1 MKHVRYC
8 WPSEDICRRIIWL
21 FIFLC
26 SPVLAQEAPSVNYA
40 PATAKPQGPPTF
52 ESKVNLVLVPVLV
65 RDAQG
70 RAVGNLT
77 KDDFELFDKG
87 KQQTIGS
94 FSMVKRDSSGPEGK
108 TAATAPNEGLERAG
122 VTAARS
128 TPQRH
133 LVYLFDDLHLNLADM
148 AAVREAAVRHLKRAL
163 ASTDRA
169 AIFTVSGHPTLE
181 FTGDRA
187 KLEETARTVGVHAAY
202 GHPGRD
208 CPDASYFLADLIVI
222 QNDQR
227 AFQALVQQTASCM
240 PVPPPQAEI
249 IAWAAAVHEL
259 FQGEQETQM
268 MLRTLRNA
276 IRRLA
281 EMPGQRLIVLAS
293 PGFLVRTEAGNRAMS
308 VLLDQAAKANVT
320 INTLDAR
327 GVYMTEPD
335 ASGQGPPT
343 PLWTEY
349 RRMSAGASND
359 VLAELSEGTGGTFF
373 HGNNDLAAGLDRVA
387 AAPEFS
393 YVLGFSP
400 ADLKEDGSF
409 HFLRVR
415 LPNQKGVS
423 IEARH
428 GYYAITQGSEE
439 QTVKTDVDEAV
450 FSRAERNEIPVT
462 LETRYSKGDAD
473 HRKLTVTAKV
483 DVRSLHFQKTDGRNR
498 DSLTLVSALFGADGG
513 YVAGTTKTVNLRLLD
528 QTMAHMDSGVTV
540 PFEFDIRPGAYALR
554 LVVREAEGGAIST
567 RSVAVKIH

>member
-1 MKHVRYC
+1 
-8 WPSEDICRRIIWL
+8 
-21 FIFLC
+21 
-26 SPVLAQEAPSVNYA
+26 
-40 PATAKPQGPPTF
+40 
-52 ESKVNLVLVPVLV
+52 
-65 RDAQG
+65 
-70 RAVGNLT
+70 
-77 KDDFELFDKG
+77 
-87 KQQTIGS
+87 
-94 FSMVKRDSSGPEGK
+94 
-108 TAATAPNEGLERAG
+108 
-122 VTAARS
+122 
-128 TPQRH
+128 
-133 LVYLFDDLHLNLADM
+133 
-148 AAVREAAVRHLKRAL
+148 
-163 ASTDRA
+163 
-169 AIFTVSGHPTLE
+169 
-181 FTGDRA
+181 
-187 KLEETARTVGVHAAY
+187 
-202 GHPGRD
+202 
-208 CPDASYFLADLIVI
+208 
-222 QNDQR
+222 
-227 AFQALVQQTASCM
+227 
-240 PVPPPQAEI
+240 
-249 IAWAAAVHEL
+249 
-259 FQGEQETQM
+259 
-268 MLRTLRNA
+268 
-276 IRRLA
+276 
-281 EMPGQRLIVLAS
+281 
-293 PGFLVRTEAGNRAMS
+293 
-308 VLLDQAAKANVT
+308 
-320 INTLDAR
+320 
-327 GVYMTEPD
+327 
-335 ASGQGPPT
+335 
-343 PLWTEY
+343 
-349 RRMSAGASND
+349 MSAGASND

>member
-1 MKHVRYC
+1 
-8 WPSEDICRRIIWL
+8 
-21 FIFLC
+21 
-26 SPVLAQEAPSVNYA
+26 
-40 PATAKPQGPPTF
+40 
-52 ESKVNLVLVPVLV
+52 
-65 RDAQG
+65 
-70 RAVGNLT
+70 
-77 KDDFELFDKG
+77 
-87 KQQTIGS
+87 
-94 FSMVKRDSSGPEGK
+94 
-108 TAATAPNEGLERAG
+108 
-122 VTAARS
+122 
-128 TPQRH
+128 
-133 LVYLFDDLHLNLADM
+133 
-148 AAVREAAVRHLKRAL
+148 
-163 ASTDRA
+163 
-169 AIFTVSGHPTLE
+169 
-181 FTGDRA
+181 
-187 KLEETARTVGVHAAY
+187 
-202 GHPGRD
+202 
-208 CPDASYFLADLIVI
+208 VI

-227 AFQALVQQTASCM
+227 AFQALVQQTAYCM
-240 PVPPPQAEI
+240 PAPPPQAEI

-293 PGFLVRTEAGNRAMS
+293 PGFFVQTEAGNRAMS

-349 RRMSAGASND
+349 RRMSAGANND

-428 GYYAITQGSEE
+428 GYYAVTQESEE

-540 PFEFDIRPGAYALR
+540 PFEFDIRPGAYVLR